1 MKSTYFLDSMRAQE
15 KWRLEECINLM
26 PSENQTSP
34 QARALLSADFVN
46 RYTLPVNAEFAGVF
60 MENAY
65 RGTRI
70 TTEVE
75 RKAEEVAREVY
86 GCRYACVQPLSGHI
100 AAMIAIVATTS
111 KKDKVLA
118 IPEEFGGYDG
128 YGQAYIPDIVGLR
141 AGRLPFDTSVWN
153 LDYEAAEAR
162 IRKEKPKVVIL
173 GASLILFP
181 YDMPPIREACDD
193 VGATLLYDGSHVMGL
208 IAGGK
213 FQKPLSQGADI
224 LYGSTHKS
232 LPGPQGGILLTDS
245 KKMDE
250 GIRKNLTWRLVDN
263 VHWNR
268 VASLGQTLLEMR
280 RFGTAYAKQVLRN
293 SKRLGRE
300 LKERGIPIMF
310 EELGFSESHQLLMDK
325 DALRARFGLTMNDFA
340 VRIERANMIID
351 AVGRIGTCELTRMG
365 MKEKHLPELADLFV
379 AAAGGKN
386 VKKQVKALRDQLDMD
401 YRFR

>member
-1 MKSTYFLDSMRAQE
+1 MKNTYFLDSMRAQE
-15 KWRLEECINLM
+15 KWRVEECINLM

-46 RYTLPVNAEFAGVF
+46 RYTLPLEAEYAGVY

-70 TTEVE
+70 TTEIE

-86 GCRYACVQPLSGHI
+86 ECRHACVQPLSGHI
-100 AAMIAIVATTS
+100 AAMIAIVSSTS
-111 KKDKVLA
+111 KGDKILA
-118 IPEEFGGYDG
+118 IPEAFGGYDG
-128 YGQAYIPDIVGLR
+128 YGQDYIPDIVGLK
-141 AGRLPFDTSVWN
+141 AGKLPFETARWN
-153 LDYEAAEAR
+153 LDSDAAAAK
-162 IRKEKPKVVIL
+162 IRREKPDVVIL

-181 YDMPPIREACDD
+181 YDMPPVREACDD
-193 VGATLLYDGSHVMGL
+193 AGATLLYDGSHVMGL
-208 IAGGK
+208 IAGGE
-213 FQKPLSQGADI
+213 FQRPLRQGADI

-232 LPGPQGGILLTDS
+232 LPGPQGGIILTDS
-245 KKMDE
+245 RKMDE
-250 GIRKNLTWRLVDN
+250 AVRKNLTWRLVDN

-280 RFGTAYAKQVLRN
+280 RFGPAYAKQVVRN
-293 SKRLGRE
+293 SKRFGKE

-325 DALRARFGLTMNDFA
+325 GALGERYGLSINDFA
-340 VRIERANMIID
+340 VRMERSNLIID

-379 AAAGGKN
+379 AAAGGKA
-386 VKKQVKALRDQLDMD
+386 VKKQVKALRDQFDMD

>member
-46 RYTLPVNAEFAGVF
+46 RYTLPVNAEYAGAF

-100 AAMIAIVATTS
+100 AAMIAIVAATS

-141 AGRLPFDTSVWN
+141 AGKLPFDTSVWN

-162 IRKEKPKVVIL
+162 IRKEKPKAVIL

-181 YDMPPIREACDD
+181 YDMPPIREACDE

-208 IAGGK
+208 IAGGE
-213 FQKPLSQGADI
+213 FQKPLRQGADI

-280 RFGTAYAKQVLRN
+280 RFGPAYAKQVVRN

-325 DALRARFGLTMNDFA
+325 DALKARFGLTMNDFA
-340 VRIERANMIID
+340 VRIERSNMIID

>member
-46 RYTLPVNAEFAGVF
+46 RYTLPVNAEYAGAF

-100 AAMIAIVATTS
+100 AAMIAIVAATS

-141 AGRLPFDTSVWN
+141 AGKLPFDTSVWN

-181 YDMPPIREACDD
+181 YDMPPIREACDE

-208 IAGGK
+208 IAGGE
-213 FQKPLSQGADI
+213 FQKPLRQGADI

-280 RFGTAYAKQVLRN
+280 RFGPAYAKQVLRN
-293 SKRLGRE
+293 SRRLGRE
-300 LKERGIPIMF
+300 LKERGIPILF

-325 DALRARFGLTMNDFA
+325 DALKARFGLTMNDFA
-340 VRIERANMIID
+340 VRIERSNMIID

>member
-15 KWRLEECINLM
+15 KWRVEDCINLM

-46 RYTLPVNAEFAGVF
+46 RYTLPLEADYAGVYI
-60 MENAY
+60 ENAY

-86 GCRYACVQPLSGHI
+86 GCKHACVQPLSGHI

-111 KKDKVLA
+111 RKDKIIA

-128 YGQAYIPDIVGLR
+128 YGQSYIPDILGLR
-141 AGRLPFDTSVWN
+141 AGKLPFDASRWN
-153 LDYEAAEAR
+153 LDTERAAAK
-162 IRKEKPKVVIL
+162 IRKEKPKVTIL

-181 YDMPPIREACDD
+181 YEMPPIREACDE

-208 IAGGK
+208 LAGGE
-213 FQKPLSQGADI
+213 FQRPLREGADI

-232 LPGPQGGILLTDS
+232 LPGPQGGIVLTDS

-250 GIRKNLTWRLVDN
+250 AVRKNLTWRLVDN

-268 VASLGQTLLEMR
+268 VASLGQTLLEMK
-280 RFGTAYAKQVLRN
+280 RFGPAYAKQVVRN
-293 SKRLGRE
+293 SKRLGKE
-300 LKERGIPIMF
+300 LKQRGIPVMF
-310 EELGFSESHQLLMDK
+310 EELGFSQSHQLLMDK
-325 DALRARFGLTMNDFA
+325 DALKATFGLNINDFA
-340 VRIERANMIID
+340 VRMERSNLIID

-379 AAAGGKN
+379 AAASGKV
-386 VKKQVKALRDQLDMD
+386 VKKQVKALREQFDMD
-401 YRFR
+401 FRFR

>member
-1 MKSTYFLDSMRAQE
+1 MKTTYFLDSMRAQE

-46 RYTLPVNAEFAGVF
+46 RYTLPLESKYAGIYI
-60 MENAY
+60 ENAY

-70 TTEVE
+70 TTDVE
-75 RKAEEVAREVY
+75 RKAEEVAKEVY

-111 KKDKVLA
+111 KKDRILA
-118 IPEEFGGYDG
+118 VPEEFGGYDG
-128 YGQAYIPDIVGLR
+128 YGQAYIPDIVGLK
-141 AGRLPFDTSVWN
+141 AGKLPFDASAWN
-153 LDYEAAEAR
+153 LDHDAAAAK
-162 IRKEKPKVVIL
+162 IRKEKPRVVIL

-181 YDMPPIREACDD
+181 YDMPPIREACDKI
-193 VGATLLYDGSHVMGL
+193 GATLLYDGSHVMGL
-208 IAGGK
+208 IAGGE
-213 FQKPLSQGADI
+213 FQRPLRKGADI

-232 LPGPQGGILLTDS
+232 LPGPQGGIILTDS

-250 GIRKNLTWRLVDN
+250 AVRRNLTWRLVDN

-280 RFGTAYAKQVLRN
+280 RFGPAYAKQIVRN
-293 SKRLGRE
+293 SKRLGKE
-300 LKERGIPIMF
+300 LEERGIPVMF
-310 EELGFSESHQLLMDK
+310 KERGFSESHQLLMDK
-325 DALRARFGLTMNDFA
+325 GALQERYGLNINDFA
-340 VRIERANMIID
+340 VRMERSNLIVD
-351 AVGRIGTCELTRMG
+351 AAGRIGTCELTRMG

-379 AAAGGKN
+379 AAAGGKK
-386 VKKQVKALRDQLDMD
+386 VKKQVRALREQLDMD
-401 YRFR
+401 YRF

>member
-15 KWRLEECINLM
+15 KWRVEECINLM

-46 RYTLPVNAEFAGVF
+46 RYTLPVNAEYAGCF
-60 MENAY
+60 MENSY

-86 GCRYACVQPLSGHI
+86 RSRYACVQPLSGHI

-111 KKDKVLA
+111 RKDKMLA
-118 IPEEFGGYDG
+118 ISEEFGGYDG
-128 YGQAYIPDIVGLR
+128 YGQKYIPDILGLR
-141 AGRLPFDTSVWN
+141 AVRLPFDASKWN
-153 LDYEAAEAR
+153 LDAEAAAIK
-162 IRKEKPKVVIL
+162 IRREKPRIVIL

-181 YDMPPIREACDD
+181 YDMRPVREACDEI
-193 VGATLLYDGSHVMGL
+193 GSTLLYDGSHVMGL
-208 IAGGK
+208 IAGGE
-213 FQKPLSQGADI
+213 FQRPLREGADI
-224 LYGSTHKS
+224 LYGSSHKS
-232 LPGPQGGILLTDS
+232 LPGPQGGLILTDS
-245 KKMDE
+245 KRMDE
-250 GIRKNLTWRLVDN
+250 AVRRNLTWRLVDN

-280 RFGTAYAKQVLRN
+280 RFGPAYARQVVRN
-293 SKRLGRE
+293 SKRLARE

-310 EELGFSESHQLLMDK
+310 EELGFSESHQLLMDRE
-325 DALRARFGLTMNDFA
+325 ALRSKHGLSINDFA
-340 VRIERANMIID
+340 VRLERSNLIID

-365 MKEKHLPELADLFV
+365 MKEKHLPELADLF
-379 AAAGGKN
+379 AAAADGKV
-386 VKKQVKALRDQLDMD
+386 VKKQVKALRDQLSMS

>member
-34 QARALLSADFVN
+34 QTRALLSADFVN

-141 AGRLPFDTSVWN
+141 AGKLPFDTSAWN
-153 LDYEAAEAR
+153 LDYGAAEAR
-162 IRKEKPKVVIL
+162 IRREKPKVVIL

-181 YDMPPIREACDD
+181 YDMPRIREACDE
-193 VGATLLYDGSHVMGL
+193 VEATLLYDGSHVMGL
-208 IAGGK
+208 IAGGE
-213 FQKPLSQGADI
+213 FQKPLGQGADI

-245 KKMDE
+245 KRMDE
-250 GIRKNLTWRLVDN
+250 GIRRNLTWRLVDN

-268 VASLGQTLLEMR
+268 VAALGQTLLEMR
-280 RFGTAYAKQVLRN
+280 RFGPAYAKQVVRN

-300 LKERGIPIMF
+300 LKERGIPVMF

-325 DALRARFGLTMNDFA
+325 DALKARFGLTMNDFA
-340 VRIERANMIID
+340 VRIERSNMIID

>member
-46 RYTLPVNAEFAGVF
+46 RYTLPVNAEFAGAF

-65 RGTRI
+65 RGTKI
-70 TTEVE
+70 TTDIE

-86 GCRYACVQPLSGHI
+86 GCRHACVQPLSGHI

-141 AGRLPFDTSVWN
+141 AGRLPFDASAWN
-153 LDYEAAEAR
+153 LDHEAAEAC

-181 YDMPPIREACDD
+181 YDMPPIREACDE

-208 IAGGK
+208 IAGGE
-213 FQKPLSQGADI
+213 FQKPLRHGADI

-245 KKMDE
+245 KKMED

-268 VASLGQTLLEMR
+268 VASLGQTLLEMK
-280 RFGTAYAKQVLRN
+280 RFGPAYAKQVVRN
-293 SKRLGRE
+293 SKKLGKE
-300 LKERGIPIMF
+300 LKDRGIPVMF
-310 EELGFSESHQLLMDK
+310 EELGFSESHQLLMDR
-325 DALRARFGLTMNDFA
+325 DALKARFGLTMNDFA
-340 VRIERANMIID
+340 VRIERSNMIID

-365 MKEKHLPELADLFV
+365 MKEKHLPDLADLFV

-386 VKKQVKALRDQLDMD
+386 VRKKVKALRDQLDMD